1 MEGVSLLEIL
11 IWVSHNKSGILI
23 PFCLQAKTARHIRML
38 IISISTHL
46 FIHLTTQKKKKKR
59 NYTKYL

>member
-46 FIHLTTQKKKKKR
+46 FIHLTTQ
-59 NYTKYL
+59 